1 MSFYTITTINL
12 QVTLFT
18 FTAVFTGAMFYLFSP
33 QVFVHTSFCCGDDG
47 TLVGRIS
54 MRFVCCYVMC

>member
-47 TLVGRIS
+47 LSLIHI
-54 MRFVCCYVMC
+54 